1 MEIVF
6 ATNNKYKFEEVK
18 NQLPNGITLL
28 SLQDINFNNEIP
40 ETGENLKDNA
50 SQKSFFIYN
59 KFKLN
64 CFADDTGLEVDALDG
79 KPGVYSARYAGENP
93 TFKEN
98 INKLLSDIG
107 DNSNRSACFRTVISL
122 IIDGY
127 ETQFEG
133 KIMGTILSK
142 ITGNKGFGYDPIFKP
157 NDYEI
162 SFAEMEL
169 YQKNKI
175 SHRALAIKKL
185 IKYLYEIT

>member
-40 ETGENLKDNA
+40 ETGENLEDNA

-79 KPGVYSARYAGENP
+79 KPR
-93 TFKEN
+93 
-98 INKLLSDIG
+98 
-107 DNSNRSACFRTVISL
+107 R
-122 IIDGY
+122 
-127 ETQFEG
+127 
-133 KIMGTILSK
+133 
-142 ITGNKGFGYDPIFKP
+142 
-157 NDYEI
+157 
-162 SFAEMEL
+162 
-169 YQKNKI
+169 
-175 SHRALAIKKL
+175 
-185 IKYLYEIT
+185 